1 MNILSKLL
9 SPVRSASSK
18 AGFTMIELL
27 IVIAIL
33 GILATAV
40 LSAINPIEQINRGR
54 DTGTRSD
61 AEQLLGAV
69 ERYNAFKGFAP
80 WQTDTDDTELAMPL
94 TAINET
100 GAPAV
105 NGVAGCTILDR
116 LAEGGVDDQDAP
128 IAGCDGTNELKSS
141 FVSRITTGASSRDL
155 FMFNRGQSG
164 DSTYVC
170 FVPQS
175 KAFSDEAKTR
185 CDASGGIPDDLT
197 DIETEICSPVDDQ
210 ATPRTGGAMEA
221 FEGVG
226 PAICLP

>member
-9 SPVRSASSK
+9 SPVRSVSSK

-80 WQTDTDDTELAMPL
+80 WQENADDTTTAVPL
-94 TAINET
+94 TAINEA
-100 GAPAV
+100 GAPEV
-105 NGVAGCTILDR
+105 NNVDGCTILDR
-116 LAEGGVDDQDAP
+116 LAEGGFDDDVP
-128 IAGCDGTNELKSS
+128 IDGCDGTNELKSS
-141 FVSRITTGASSRDL
+141 FVSRITTGAGSRDL
-155 FMFNRGQSG
+155 FMFNRGNPS

-175 KAFSDEAKTR
+175 KAFSDEARTR
-185 CDASGGIPDDLT
+185 CTAPGGIPDDMG
-197 DIETEICSPVDDQ
+197 DIETEICSPLNDPD
-210 ATPRTGGAMEA
+210 APRTGGVMEA
-221 FEGVG
+221 FEGDG